1 MLTKRQLQRIAQRH
15 GIGLQAQERDYI
27 QHLFLSVLYGRSQ
40 GLLFKGG
47 TALRVLHRSPRYS
60 EDLDFN
66 TTLDLA
72 DTKALFRQAIA
83 DLARFGVTAV
93 ARNKWESAVGYSF
106 DLSFQG
112 PLYDGRDRSKGKVR
126 VDTNLRLEEVAVE
139 RRLVSSEY
147 DDVVPFILTA
157 LTVEHLFAEKVRALL
172 IRRKARDLYDLW
184 FLIEQGQHV
193 DLVALINTKLA
204 LYEAT
209 FESGQFQQQVE
220 ALQDGWERDLRPLL
234 AQVPEFALV
243 RERVLRAFAGTGS
256 G

>member
-15 GIGLQAQERDYI
+15 RIGLQAQERDYI

-66 TTLDLA
+66 STLDLA
-72 DTKALFRQAIA
+72 DTKALFRQAMA
-83 DLARFGVTAV
+83 DLARFGVMAL
-93 ARNKWESAVGYSF
+93 ARNEWESAVGYSF

-126 VDTNLRLEEVAVE
+126 VDTNLRLEKVAVE
-139 RRLVSSEY
+139 RRLVSPEY
-147 DDVVPFILTA
+147 DDIVPFILTA

-172 IRRKARDLYDLW
+172 LRGKARDLYDLW
-184 FLIEQGQHV
+184 FLIEQGQSV
-193 DLVALINTKLA
+193 DLALINTKLA
-204 LYEAT
+204 LYETT
-209 FESGQFQQQVE
+209 FELGRFQQQVE
-220 ALQDGWERDLRPLL
+220 ALKDSWERDLHPLL
-234 AQVPEFALV
+234 AQVPEFAV
-243 RERVLRAFAGTGS
+243 VQERVLRAFAGTGP

>member
-27 QHLFLSVLYGRSQ
+27 QHLFLSALYGRSQ

-72 DTKALFRQAIA
+72 DTKALFQQAIA
-83 DLARFGVTAV
+83 DLARFGVMAE
-93 ARNKWESAVGYSF
+93 ARNEWESAIGYSF

-126 VDTNLRLEEVAVE
+126 VDTNLRPEKVATE
-139 RRLVSSEY
+139 RRLVSAEY
-147 DDVVPFILTA
+147 DDVLPFLLTA

-172 IRRKARDLYDLW
+172 VRGKARDLYDLW
-184 FLIEQGQHV
+184 FLIEQGQSV
-193 DLVALINTKLA
+193 DMALIKVKLV
-204 LYEAT
+204 LYETT
-209 FESGQFQQQVE
+209 FDSGRFQEQVE
-220 ALQDGWERDLRPLL
+220 ALKDNWQHDLRPLL
-234 AQVPEFALV
+234 AQVPEFVMV
-243 RERVLRAFAGTGS
+243 RERVLQAFPGMG
-256 G
+256 

>member
-27 QHLFLSVLYGRSQ
+27 QHLFLFALYGRSQ

-83 DLARFGVTAV
+83 DLARFGVVAV
-93 ARNKWESAVGYSF
+93 VRNEWESAVGYSF

-126 VDTNLRLEEVAVE
+126 VDTNLRPEKVATE

-147 DDVVPFILTA
+147 DDVLPFLLTA
-157 LTVEHLFAEKVRALL
+157 LTAEHLFAEKVRALL
-172 IRRKARDLYDLW
+172 VRGKARDLYDLW
-184 FLIEQGQHV
+184 FLIEQGQSV
-193 DLVALINTKLA
+193 DMALIEAKLV
-204 LYEAT
+204 LYETT
-209 FESGQFQQQVE
+209 FESGRFQELVE
-220 ALQDGWERDLRPLL
+220 ALELTPCHLQ
-234 AQVPEFALV
+234 
-243 RERVLRAFAGTGS
+243 AGKG
-256 G
+256 

>member
-40 GLLFKGG
+40 ALLFKGG

-72 DTKALFRQAIA
+72 DTKVLFRRAIV

-93 ARNKWESAVGYSF
+93 ARNEWESAVGYSF

-112 PLYDGRDRSKGKVR
+112 PLYDGRNRSKGKVR
-126 VDTNLRLEEVAVE
+126 VDTNLRPEEVATE
-139 RRLVSSEY
+139 RRLVSAEY
-147 DDVVPFILTA
+147 DDVVPFLLTA

-172 IRRKARDLYDLW
+172 IRGKARDLYDLW
-184 FLIEQGQHV
+184 FLLEQGIDV
-193 DLVALINTKLA
+193 DLDLINTKLA
-204 LYEAT
+204 LYETA
-209 FESGQFQQQVE
+209 FIVERFQQQVE
-220 ALQDGWERDLRPLL
+220 ALRDGWERDLRPLL

-243 RERVLRAFAGTGS
+243 LEQVLRAFRESSAG
-256 G
+256 

>member
-1 MLTKRQLQRIAQRH
+1 MLTKQQLQRIAQRH

-40 GLLFKGG
+40 ALLFKGG

-72 DTKALFRQAIA
+72 GTKALFRQAIA
-83 DLARFGVTAV
+83 DLVRFGVMAV
-93 ARNKWESAVGYSF
+93 ARNEWESAVGYSF

-126 VDTNLRLEEVAVE
+126 VDTNLRSERVATE
-139 RRLVSSEY
+139 RRLVSAEY
-147 DDVVPFILTA
+147 DDVVPFLLTA

-172 IRRKARDLYDLW
+172 MRGKARDLYDLW
-184 FLIEQGQHV
+184 FLLEQGLHV
-193 DLVALINTKLA
+193 DLDLINAKLA
-204 LYEAT
+204 LYETT
-209 FESGQFQQQVE
+209 FAVEQFEKQVE
-220 ALQDGWERDLRPLL
+220 ALKESWQRDLRPLL
-234 AQVPEFALV
+234 AQVPEFAMV
-243 RERVLRAFAGTGS
+243 RNRVLQAF
-256 G
+256 

>member
-1 MLTKRQLQRIAQRH
+1 MLTRQQLQRIAQRP

-27 QHLFLSVLYGRSQ
+27 QHLFLSALYSRSQ

-66 TTLDLA
+66 TTLDLV

-83 DLARFGVTAV
+83 DLARFGVMAV
-93 ARNKWESAVGYSF
+93 ARNEWESAVGYSF

-112 PLYDGRDRSKGKVR
+112 PLYDGHDRSKGKVR
-126 VDTNLRLEEVAVE
+126 VDTSLRREEVATE

-147 DDVVPFILTA
+147 DDVVPFLLTA

-172 IRRKARDLYDLW
+172 IRGQARDLYDLW
-184 FLIEQGQHV
+184 FLIEQGLSVDV
-193 DLVALINTKLA
+193 DLINAKLA
-204 LYEAT
+204 LYDVA
-209 FESGQFQQQVE
+209 FEVERFQQQVE
-220 ALQDGWERDLRPLL
+220 ALEGGWQRDLRPLL

-243 RERVLRAFAGTGS
+243 QERVLQAFAG
-256 G
+256 

>member
-15 GIGLQAQERDYI
+15 RIGLQAQERDYI
-27 QHLFLSVLYGRSQ
+27 QHLFLSVLYRRSQ

-66 TTLDLA
+66 STLDLA

-83 DLARFGVTAV
+83 DLARFGVMAL
-93 ARNKWESAVGYSF
+93 ARNEWESAVGYSF

-126 VDTNLRLEEVAVE
+126 VDTNLRLEKVAVE
-139 RRLVSSEY
+139 RRLVSPEY

-172 IRRKARDLYDLW
+172 LRGKARDLYDLW
-184 FLIEQGQHV
+184 FLIEQGQSV
-193 DLVALINTKLA
+193 DLALINTKLA
-204 LYEAT
+204 LYETT
-209 FESGQFQQQVE
+209 FKLDRFQQHVE
-220 ALQDGWERDLRPLL
+220 ALKESWERDLHPLL

-243 RERVLRAFAGTGS
+243 RERVLRAFAGTGP

>member
-15 GIGLQAQERDYI
+15 RVGLQAQERDYI
-27 QHLFLSVLYGRSQ
+27 QHLFLSVLYRRSQ

-60 EDLDFN
+60 ENLDFN
-66 TTLDLA
+66 STLDLA

-83 DLARFGVTAV
+83 DLARFGVMAL
-93 ARNKWESAVGYSF
+93 ARNEWESAVGYSF

-126 VDTNLRLEEVAVE
+126 VDTNLRLEKVAVE
-139 RRLVSSEY
+139 RRLVSPEY
-147 DDVVPFILTA
+147 DDIVPFILTA

-172 IRRKARDLYDLW
+172 LRGKARDLYDLW
-184 FLIEQGQHV
+184 FLIEQGQSV
-193 DLVALINTKLA
+193 DLALINTKLA
-204 LYEAT
+204 LYETT
-209 FESGQFQQQVE
+209 FELGRFQQQVE
-220 ALQDGWERDLRPLL
+220 ALKDSWERDLHPLL
-234 AQVPEFALV
+234 AQVPEFAV
-243 RERVLRAFAGTGS
+243 VQERVLRAFAGTGP

>member
-27 QHLFLSVLYGRSQ
+27 QHLFLSILYGRSQ

-47 TALRVLHRSPRYS
+47 TALRLLHRSPRYS

-66 TTLDLA
+66 TTLNLA
-72 DTKALFRQAIA
+72 DTKALFRQATA
-83 DLARFGVTAV
+83 ELARFGVMAMV
-93 ARNKWESAVGYSF
+93 RNEWESAVGYSF

-126 VDTNLRLEEVAVE
+126 VDTNLRSEEVATE

-147 DDVVPFILTA
+147 DDVVPFLLTA

-172 IRRKARDLYDLW
+172 IRGKARDLYDLW
-184 FLIEQGQHV
+184 FLIQQGQKA
-193 DLVALINTKLA
+193 DPALINAKLA
-204 LYEAT
+204 LYET
-209 FESGQFQQQVE
+209 IFELGQFQRRVA
-220 ALQDGWERDLRPLL
+220 ALKKSWERDLRPLL
-234 AQVPEFALV
+234 AQVPEFAMV
-243 RERVLRAFAGTGS
+243 QEQVLRAFAGMG
-256 G
+256 

>member
-27 QHLFLSVLYGRSQ
+27 QHLFLSALYGRSQ
-40 GLLFKGG
+40 ELLFKGG

-66 TTLDLA
+66 TTLDLI
-72 DTKALFRQAIA
+72 DTKALFWQAIA
-83 DLARFGVTAV
+83 DLARFGVMAE
-93 ARNKWESAVGYSF
+93 ARNEWESAVGYSF

-126 VDTNLRLEEVAVE
+126 VDTNLRPEKVATE

-147 DDVVPFILTA
+147 DDIVPFILTA
-157 LTVEHLFAEKVRALL
+157 LTVEHLLAEKVRALL
-172 IRRKARDLYDLW
+172 IRGKARDLYDLW
-184 FLIEQGQHV
+184 LLLEQGQRV
-193 DLVALINTKLA
+193 DLTLINTKMV
-204 LYEAT
+204 LYDTT
-209 FESGQFQQQVE
+209 FELSQFQRQVE
-220 ALQDGWERDLRPLL
+220 ALKDSWQRELRPLL
-234 AQVPEFALV
+234 AQVPEFV
-243 RERVLRAFAGTGS
+243 MVQNRVLQAFAGVGS